1 MITLLLYF
9 ILTFP
14 LVSQILPTVPKNVFR
29 ISLGTI
35 HSQGDWTIENQNFN
49 MNGIGR
55 RYFNNGLV
63 AGKNDLLSNYDLYHL
78 GSTQIDTFNTFNLNY
93 LGSDILDTAN
103 TVEDWLIK
111 FNTYYENNLPTL
123 GEEGFDT
130 NKSVLING
138 LFDEAREKIFFG
150 KQIKIEYGMS
160 DEITISLSSS
170 IYEKYSINQS
180 FSNYSIG
187 KASGVESLIEY
198 HINAKTEF
206 QNFINSN
213 NFNNLHRDIRSTLN
227 MIYDYYY
234 RSDSPYSVN
243 WVFHSLDD
251 PLNNLIVDDGFKPFE
266 LADADSLS
274 LDTLVAF
281 YYPKEKISSGID
293 DITIAATVLLNGEP
307 AWKTR
312 KNGNTFYGIF
322 KLIIPYGSTI
332 SPYARGVSGKRSKQ
346 FSEVNISNGTLRGS
360 VGFMGDWK
368 LKYKKE
374 SRFFLSSE
382 VQFGADAI
390 LNTPAQLFS
399 GGHTRPDS
407 ILKYLGNTYKY
418 NQGIK
423 LIVKTGGEVELR
435 KNRFLMRC
443 NLNYTTKAKERY
455 LSKSNDWDNWME
467 SHKSYTS
474 ALEFADMGSEFWIL
488 NSVSSNR
495 IGPISFDIY
504 LGLNKSLISN
514 NIYEYFNLYSG
525 LTTYFQ
531 GW

>member
-1 MITLLLYF
+1 MISLLIYV
-9 ILTFP
+9 ILLFP

-29 ISLGTI
+29 ISIGTI
-35 HSQGDWTIENQNFN
+35 HSEGSWNIENQNFD

-55 RYFNNGLV
+55 RYFNNGV
-63 AGKNDLLSNYDLYHL
+63 NSEKNDFHYNYDLYHL
-78 GSTQIDTFNTFNLNY
+78 GSTQIDTFNTFDLNY
-93 LGSDILDTAN
+93 LGSYILDTAH

-111 FNTYYENNLPTL
+111 FNTYYGNNLPTL
-123 GEEGFDT
+123 GEEGIDT
-130 NKSVLING
+130 NKSVFING
-138 LFDEAREKIFFG
+138 LFNEAREKIFFG
-150 KQIKIEYGMS
+150 KQIKIDYGMS

-170 IYEKYSINQS
+170 FYEKYLINQS

-187 KASGVESLIEY
+187 KASSVESLIEY
-198 HINAKTEF
+198 HVHAKTEF
-206 QNFINSN
+206 KNFINSN
-213 NFNNLHRDIRSTLN
+213 NFDNLHRDIRSTLN

-234 RSDSPYSVN
+234 RNDSPYSVN

-266 LADADSLS
+266 LNEVDSLS
-274 LDTLVAF
+274 LDSLVAF
-281 YYPKEKISSGID
+281 YYPREKISSGID

-322 KLIIPYGSTI
+322 KLIIPFGSTI
-332 SPYARGVSGKRSKQ
+332 SPFISEKKPKQ
-346 FSEVNISNGTLRGS
+346 FSEVNISNGTLRGA
-360 VGFMGDWK
+360 VGLMGDWK
-368 LKYKKE
+368 LKYKKQ
-374 SRFFLSSE
+374 SRLFLSTE

-407 ILKYLGNTYKY
+407 ILKNIGNTYKY
-418 NQGIK
+418 NQGTK
-423 LIVKTGGEVELR
+423 LIVKTGGEVEFR

-443 NLNYTTKAKERY
+443 NLNYTTKSKEKY

-467 SHKSYTS
+467 SHKNYTS
-474 ALEFADMGSEFWIL
+474 ELEFADMASEFWIL

-504 LGLNKSLISN
+504 IGLNKSLISSN
-514 NIYEYFNLYSG
+514 TYKYFNLYSG

>member
-1 MITLLLYF
+1 MILIFLYF
-9 ILTFP
+9 ILLFP

-29 ISLGTI
+29 ISIGTI
-35 HSQGDWTIENQNFN
+35 HSEGDWTIKNQNFN

-55 RYFNNGLV
+55 RYFNNGV
-63 AGKNDLLSNYDLYHL
+63 IAEKNDFLSNYDLYHL
-78 GSTQIDTFNTFNLNY
+78 GSTQMDTSNIFELNY

-103 TVEDWLIK
+103 TVENWLIK
-111 FNTYYENNLPTL
+111 FNTYYGNNLPTL
-123 GEEGFDT
+123 GKEGMDT
-130 NKSVLING
+130 NKSVYING
-138 LFDEAREKIFFG
+138 LFNEVREKIFFG
-150 KQIKIEYGMS
+150 KQIKIDYGMS

-170 IYEKYSINQS
+170 IYEKYLINQS

-187 KASGVESLIEY
+187 KASSVESLIEY
-198 HINAKTEF
+198 HVYAKTEF
-206 QNFINSN
+206 KNFINSN
-213 NFNNLHRDIRSTLN
+213 NFDNLHRDIRSTLN

-234 RSDSPYSVN
+234 RDDSPYSVN

-251 PLNNLIVDDGFKPFE
+251 PLNNLIVDDGFKPFK
-266 LADADSLS
+266 LAGVDSLS
-274 LDTLVAF
+274 LDSLVAF

-312 KNGNTFYGIF
+312 QNGNTFYGIF

-332 SPYARGVSGKRSKQ
+332 SPFINGKRSKQ
-346 FSEVNISNGTLRGS
+346 FSEINISNGTLRGS
-360 VGFMGDWK
+360 IGFMGDWK

-382 VQFGADAI
+382 VQFGADAT

-399 GGHTRPDS
+399 GGHTSPDS
-407 ILKYLGNTYKY
+407 ILKYIGNTYKY
-418 NQGIK
+418 NQGTK
-423 LIVKTGGEVELR
+423 LIVKTGGEVELH

-443 NLNYTTKAKERY
+443 NLNYTTKSKERY

-474 ALEFADMGSEFWIL
+474 AQEFLKVGSEFWIL
-488 NSVSSNR
+488 NSVSKNR
-495 IGPISFDIY
+495 IGSISFDLY
-504 LGLNKSLISN
+504 FGLNKSLISN
-514 NIYEYFNLYSG
+514 NTYEYLNLYSG
-525 LTTYFQ
+525 FTTYFQ

>member
-35 HSQGDWTIENQNFN
+35 HSEGDWTIENQNFN

-111 FNTYYENNLPTL
+111 FNTYYGNNLPTL

-170 IYEKYSINQS
+170 IYERYSINQS

-234 RSDSPYSVN
+234 RNDSPYSVN

-266 LADADSLS
+266 LAEADSLS

-332 SPYARGVSGKRSKQ
+332 SPYARAVSGKRSKQ

-418 NQGIK
+418 NQGTK

-435 KNRFLMRC
+435 KNRFLIRC
-443 NLNYTTKAKERY
+443 NLNYTTKSKESY

-474 ALEFADMGSEFWIL
+474 ALEFADMNSEFWIL

>member
-418 NQGIK
+418 NQGTK
-423 LIVKTGGEVELR
+423 LILKTGGEVELR

-443 NLNYTTKAKERY
+443 NLNYTTKSKERY

>member
-266 LADADSLS
+266 LSEADSLS
-274 LDTLVAF
+274 LDSLVSF

-418 NQGIK
+418 NQGTK
-423 LIVKTGGEVELR
+423 LILKTGGEVELR

-443 NLNYTTKAKERY
+443 NLNYTTKSKERY